1 MKSDFPCLR
10 WEKLV
15 VKEGE
20 LLFTKGAK
28 EGETAKQTLVTLQ
41 RKEKPLLDK
50 LTGKEGRSSHEQIEQ
65 GQKYEEKFSDT
76 KEESM

>member
-50 LTGKEGRSSHEQIEQ
+50 LTGKEGRSSHDQ
-65 GQKYEEKFSDT
+65 GQKSEEKFSDT

>member
-50 LTGKEGRSSHEQIEQ
+50 LTGKEGRSSQDHEQ
-65 GQKYEEKFSDT
+65 KSEEKFSDT